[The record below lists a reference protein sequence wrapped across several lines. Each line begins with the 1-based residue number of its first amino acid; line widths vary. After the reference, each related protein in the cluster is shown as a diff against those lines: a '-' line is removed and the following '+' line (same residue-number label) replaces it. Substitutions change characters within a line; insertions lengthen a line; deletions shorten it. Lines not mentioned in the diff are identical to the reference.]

1 MGGGWGRQ
9 CDGICQRFLASD
21 SGGQRDGWDMVD
33 IHRRC
38 HNNSQSYPT
47 PFFIFF
53 FIICITMKIDTEV
66 FFFTCLFFSTRS
78 INILFFKMFYGY
90 GVGKILLKAMSNM
103 SQISLTNQSL
113 CVRCQ
118 PC

>member
-1 MGGGWGRQ
+1 MCGGWGRQ

-66 FFFTCLFFSTRS
+66 FFSSHAFFFQ
-78 INILFFKMFYGY
+78 LE
-90 GVGKILLKAMSNM
+90 V
-103 SQISLTNQSL
+103 
-113 CVRCQ
+113 
-118 PC
+118 